1 MKIIFHY
8 GCPLITFINIKS
20 LVIKNKSMP
29 IAKNPFERYKII
41 DKHLK
46 RNKGLTIME
55 LTEIVNEE
63 LRMFD
68 RNSNPDHS
76 REVSDRM
83 IRIDIQN
90 MPQIF
95 PIEII
100 KKGSKYYYESSED
113 SIDNINITES
123 DKTAITLAMGVFSRF
138 NGTPLYDKFSDAVTR
153 ILASSVLRKINT
165 TDSKRYIQ
173 VAEVTEGAGIE
184 WLETI
189 YNAIIDKKA
198 LKLHYKS
205 FGEHISVKTISPY
218 MLKEYRNKWYMIA
231 YAKEIKHDNKTI
243 LFKLGRIEQLEE
255 SDEGYYID
263 PKFNQEKYFKYT
275 LGVFHLH
282 DSTPI
287 DVKLKLTG
295 PIANLVS
302 EDRIHPS
309 MEILNKNEKEMMI
322 QIRVYDTPELHS
334 LILGFG
340 ENAEVMEPSDLRIKI
355 KETLQRIRLRY
366 E

>member
-1 MKIIFHY
+1 MPFDY
-8 GCPLITFINIKS
+8 LYSSITP
-20 LVIKNKSMP
+20 LVIKNISMP

-46 RNKGLTIME
+46 RNKGFTIKE

-68 RNSNPDHS
+68 RNSNPNHS

-100 KKGSKYYYESSED
+100 KKGSKYYYENVED
-113 SIDNINITES
+113 SIDNINITEA
-123 DKTAITLAMGVFSRF
+123 DKTAITLAIGIFSRF

-165 TDSKRYIQ
+165 TDTKRYIQ

-189 YNAIIDKKA
+189 YTAIIDKTS

-205 FGEHISVKTISPY
+205 FGENISVKTISPY

-243 LFKLGRIEQLEE
+243 LFKLSRIDQIEE
-255 SDEGYYID
+255 SYEDYYID
-263 PKFNQEKYFKYT
+263 PKFNQEQYFKHT

-282 DSTPI
+282 DSSPI

-302 EDRIHPS
+302 EDRIHSS
-309 MEILNKNEKEMMI
+309 MEILTKNEKEMI
-322 QIRVYDTPELHS
+322 VQFRVYETPELYS

-340 ENAEVMEPSDLRIKI
+340 ENVEVIDPIELRIKM
-355 KETLQRIRLRY
+355 KETLQRVRLRY